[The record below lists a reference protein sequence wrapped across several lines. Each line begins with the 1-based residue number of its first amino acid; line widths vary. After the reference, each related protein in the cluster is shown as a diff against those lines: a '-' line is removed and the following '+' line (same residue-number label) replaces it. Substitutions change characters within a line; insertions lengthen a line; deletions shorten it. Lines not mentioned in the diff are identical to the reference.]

1 MTLLRSAE
9 CVIVPGS
16 LCSVLSTMAMMLSR
30 RLVRGF
36 RGDLGAP
43 LEAT

>member
-1 MTLLRSAE
+1 VTPLRCA
-9 CVIVPGS
+9 VRFVMLGS
-16 LCSVLSTMAMMLSR
+16 LCSVLSARAMTSR

-36 RGDLGAP
+36 LGDQGAP